1 MRSNVS
7 RAQKST
13 YTSLGESINR
23 YKIDNIKLSLEIQ
36 SLQQQIQEYSRISQ
50 NPEAIRTQNADLR
63 MKIQTMEKS
72 LSGLRSDNIQLESQT
87 TVQKTTQ

>member
-1 MRSNVS
+1 MIEVERRVQVPKIVERKSTKRLKKSHKRSNVS

-36 SLQQQIQEYSRISQ
+36 SLQQ
-50 NPEAIRTQNADLR
+50 
-63 MKIQTMEKS
+63 
-72 LSGLRSDNIQLESQT
+72 
-87 TVQKTTQ
+87 